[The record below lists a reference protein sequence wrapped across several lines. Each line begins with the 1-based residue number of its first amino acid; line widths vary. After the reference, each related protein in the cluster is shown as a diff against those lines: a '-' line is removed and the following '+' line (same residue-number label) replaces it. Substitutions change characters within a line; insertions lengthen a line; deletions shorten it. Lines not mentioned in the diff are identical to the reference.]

1 MWFLTIKIKMVKC
14 VATRCRSGYNSEPK
28 ESRISFHLF
37 PKTEPLSSVEK
48 HCQDPISNSY
58 QSWDVWKKLEFLIE
72 QLNLLTKGKHQ
83 QRYSS
88 NILILSSIL
97 EIQALHF
104 IDDASWRCSDIVPL
118 KASIYAYRVFQVFGI
133 IIKNKGN

>member
-14 VATRCRSGYNSEPK
+14 VATGCQSGYNSEPK
-28 ESRISFHLF
+28 ESRISF
-37 PKTEPLSSVEK
+37 SSISKDSFKCGVEK

-88 NILILSSIL
+88 NILILSLTWEYISP
-97 EIQALHF
+97 ALNRQCF
-104 IDDASWRCSDIVPL
+104 DIAPL
-118 KASIYAYRVFQVFGI
+118 KVSIYAYRVFQVFGI